1 MAKQPRKHHYI
12 PQFYL
17 SGFSETGSADGT
29 LYVLDFQLM
38 KQWKSTSR
46 GTAHERDY
54 HVVELGADRD
64 PMFVEKKLGE
74 REGKWAT
81 VLRSVL
87 ESHDLPKGELFAEL
101 LAFIAFLAVRVPPI
115 RNQVTDFIDRA
126 SKAQLRATFAT
137 PEGRDRLRSIIA
149 EHCRT
154 LPLSDQEKIKQ
165 LLQADPDL
173 EEMAEYVNSDRYEV
187 GYEQTWN
194 VQTMVQMAITLLPV
208 LGRRKWSLWSVA
220 TDAPDLIC
228 SDCPV
233 CLTWAKD
240 VHGPYSP
247 GFGLSNTLVTV
258 PLGNRLLLS
267 STFEGLEAV
276 TLDCKGV
283 AAMNAR
289 ASMFANKLYT
299 SKTEFVWLTKEGA
312 LGSVGDLLRG
322 LSPGNTR

>member
-54 HVVELGADRD
+54 HVVDLGADRD
-64 PMFVEKKLGE
+64 PMFVEKKLAE
-74 REGKWAT
+74 REGTWAT

-101 LAFIAFLAVRVPPI
+101 LTFIAFLAVRVPPI

-137 PEGRDRLRSIIA
+137 PEGRDRFRSIIT

-258 PLGNRLLLS
+258 PLGKRLLLS

-276 TLDCKGV
+276 TLDGKGV

-289 ASMFANKLYT
+289 TSMCANKLYT